1 MPTSVGQIVNNQI
14 LLPVHIRLPVRP
26 GDPDPL
32 DAGSLDSDL
41 AVPQAFTG
49 LLDTGAT
56 RTMVSPAVIEALD
69 AYPCGIGSFT
79 PATGMAEPTGEYRLD
94 LAIPIVA
101 GVTPTEDDANTLN
114 VEFYARGLRDV
125 TVLGLPCA
133 FDDFDVLLGM
143 DLISQFHIT
152 MFQDLYMLSN

>member
-14 LLPVHIRLPVRP
+14 LLPVHIRLPVHP

-56 RTMVSPAVIEALD
+56 RTMVSPTVIEALD
-69 AYPCGIGSFT
+69 AYPSGIGSFT

-101 GVTPTEDDANTLN
+101 GVTPT
-114 VEFYARGLRDV
+114 
-125 TVLGLPCA
+125 
-133 FDDFDVLLGM
+133 
-143 DLISQFHIT
+143 
-152 MFQDLYMLSN
+152 